1 MSVRSRRVGAQPI
14 SCWQDRVSLPG
25 RRLAQAV
32 LFTCCCRGPPLLG
45 PALTPLSTP
54 RRDLASNR
62 FTTDNAF
69 FLSGLTTVMAPA
81 TRQAA
86 KMRERAQTPRRSR
99 RVASL
104 PPSVAPMPSL
114 PKKRISRRAEP
125 PSLAESPAAPASD
138 LAHGAGNVAGVF
150 PANNQ
155 QLSEMLKAMVRTE
168 VHDTLRS
175 LSIAEYD
182 TLHADME
189 NRFKEID
196 THTETLDAATR
207 EYESAVAAFQ
217 ELLDSRQLP
226 STPDKALDDANE
238 LVVKTRTAVS
248 KAQASMNAAQAMN
261 DADWEKMKD
270 KMASVGLLDRA
281 SKALS

>member
-1 MSVRSRRVGAQPI
+1 
-14 SCWQDRVSLPG
+14 
-25 RRLAQAV
+25 
-32 LFTCCCRGPPLLG
+32 
-45 PALTPLSTP
+45 
-54 RRDLASNR
+54 
-62 FTTDNAF
+62 
-69 FLSGLTTVMAPA
+69 MAPA

-86 KMRERAQTPRRSR
+86 KIRERAQTPRRSR

-104 PPSVAPMPSL
+104 PPSISPMPSL
-114 PKKRISRRAEP
+114 PKKPISRRAKICAEP
-125 PSLAESPAAPASD
+125 PSLAESPAASASD

-155 QLSEMLKAMVRTE
+155 QLSEMLKAMVKTE

-182 TLHADME
+182 TLHADIE

-207 EYESAVAAFQ
+207 EYESAVAALQ

-226 STPDKALDDANE
+226 STPDQALDDANE
-238 LVVKTRTAVS
+238 LVVKTRTALS
-248 KAQASMNAAQAMN
+248 KAQASVDAAQEMN
-261 DADWEKMKD
+261 YADWEKMKH
-270 KMASVGLLDRA
+270 KMASVELLDRA